1 MMESIKVDH
10 VIKSITD
17 IKRFIPIIALACLL
31 CFLNFYVI
39 FSIGADQFID
49 SFIHPTDY
57 FSFVKENNGNERYL
71 VIQKSSNPY
80 FIKINENTFFIS
92 DELDIYDCQSVLS
105 SDFTG
110 NNSLIGKIISNYGE
124 NTIDFI
130 AFSFWLYC
138 KDSMN
143 PYQLLHGT

>member
-1 MMESIKVDH
+1 MMTLIKVDH
-10 VIKSITD
+10 VKESITD
-17 IKRFIPIIALACLL
+17 IKRFIPIIALVCLL

-49 SFIHPTDY
+49 SFVHPTDY
-57 FSFVKENNGNERYL
+57 VSFIQQNNGDERYL
-71 VIQKSSNPY
+71 VIQKSNNPY
-80 FIKINENTFFIS
+80 FTKINENTFFIS
-92 DELDIYDCQSVLS
+92 DELDIYDCQSVLL
-105 SDFTG
+105 SDFTS